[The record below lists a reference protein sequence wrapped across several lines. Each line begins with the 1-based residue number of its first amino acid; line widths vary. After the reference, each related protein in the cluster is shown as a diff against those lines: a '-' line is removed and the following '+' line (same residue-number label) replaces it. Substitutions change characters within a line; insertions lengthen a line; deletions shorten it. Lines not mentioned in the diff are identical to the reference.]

1 MSIGRG
7 LLVGFVGVLLV
18 LTVAACGSAPA
29 SAAPA
34 TDSQGT
40 SLGSATSPQPAGEV
54 IWGRVPYCNC
64 LATSATAN
72 VMDAL
77 KKAKLTVNLKEL
89 SPSDGWLYFAV
100 RFDSATATDE
110 QVATAMQAGGAEILS
125 GPP

>member
-1 MSIGRG
+1 MTVVRG
-7 LLVGFVGVLLV
+7 FVVSLVGAMLL
-18 LTVAACGSAPA
+18 LAVAACQAAVA
-29 SAAPA
+29 STARPDAVAQVAATVSTP
-34 TDSQGT
+34 
-40 SLGSATSPQPAGEV
+40 PQPAGEV

-72 VMDAL
+72 VVEAL
-77 KKAKLTVNLKEL
+77 KKANLTVNVKEL

>member
-1 MSIGRG
+1 MSIVRG
-7 LLVGFVGVLLV
+7 YLAGLSGVLLV
-18 LTVAACGSAPA
+18 LAVTGCGSAPVN
-29 SAAPA
+29 AAPA
-34 TDSQGT
+34 ADRQVPSIVA
-40 SLGSATSPQPAGEV
+40 ATSPQPAGAV

-72 VMDAL
+72 VVEAL
-77 KKAKLTVNLKEL
+77 KKANLTVNVKEL